1 MTASHEQPAGEV
13 IAARATVTL
22 DAQALD
28 ELGPATIDRL
38 ADLVATRLDE
48 RSRTGEAPLLTVAQA
63 AQLAG
68 LHPET
73 VRRAIRSG
81 ALEAAGYVGKRP
93 RLRRN
98 DVERWLDAAGD
109 SVRATPTRPARPL
122 ARSSR
127 RRVLGYAL
135 TAALGDG
142 ARA

>member
-1 MTASHEQPAGEV
+1 
-13 IAARATVTL
+13 
-22 DAQALD
+22 LD

-38 ADLVATRLDE
+38 ADLVAKRLDE
-48 RSRTGEAPLLTVAQA
+48 RRLAREAPLLTVAEA

-98 DVERWLDAAGD
+98 DVERWLDAARG
-109 SVRATPTRPARPL
+109 SASATPTRSVRRL
-122 ARSSR
+122 AQSSR
-127 RRVLGYAL
+127 RRVLGDAL

-142 ARA
+142 ARS